1 MYKQNNMSIATLKRK
16 TQTQYNNMSVGA
28 KTGFSLNGGYR
39 NLSYIGQTALSNHY
53 PRTLMNGNVVRG
65 HGGCC
70 GTYVVSPIVQS
81 GIQSYQDN
89 SVVKPSVL
97 NTRGMLTSR
106 FRWITRPQPF
116 ATVKP
121 DSNQNLNDAS
131 DRTEI
136 MKNASMISTAQ
147 CNASLPV
154 NATKAAPCQKCSVMK
169 TPDYPPN
176 TITKPLISIVKPD
189 KYISQDEY
197 LQRKKFNCSST
208 QNQLVGSAQLTEMNK
223 IYTPL
228 NTCGIAFAC
237 GN

>member
-1 MYKQNNMSIATLKRK
+1 MSIATLKRK
-16 TQTQYNNMSVGA
+16 SQTQYNNMSVDS
-28 KTGFSLNGGYR
+28 KNGFSLNGGYR

-53 PRTLMNGNVVRG
+53 PRTLMNGNVIRG

-70 GTYVVSPIVQS
+70 GTYPITPIVQS

-89 SVVKPSVL
+89 SVVKPSVI

-136 MKNASMISTAQ
+136 KKNASMIDTMK
-147 CNASLPV
+147 CDVKLPP
-154 NATKAAPCQKCSVMK
+154 NTTKAAPCQKCSAIK

-176 TITKPLISIVKPD
+176 TITKPIVSIVKPN
-189 KYISQDEY
+189 KYISQEDY
-197 LQRKKFNCSST
+197 LQRKKFTCSST
-208 QNQLVGSAQLTEMNK
+208 KDQVIGTTILTQMDK
-223 IYTPL
+223 IYVPS
-228 NTCGIAFAC
+228 NNCGISFGC
-237 GN
+237 